1 MDGTIIQV
9 GNFTQPA
16 GGAVAQTLQIRS
28 GFDWIKTFNYTK
40 YAGNGAGG
48 TGTVVEGYWQL
59 GMPNGGG
66 VGILKAAGATTL
78 STLQLA
84 AGNGFSFV
92 DSSLTA
98 PLAPVALTA
107 NAAATSNAVSPVVLT
122 GNTAG
127 LATGSVVR
135 LSNVTVANSLNGI
148 DFAINTI
155 TANTSFVLSAVFPNA
170 IVAGTAGGPIG
181 TGEYR
186 VIPFNPLFYPARRFI
201 ANISQAANAQVSVT
215 VPHNLTV
222 GQEVRFQVDPLNSMT
237 QINGLSGIIM
247 SIVDT
252 LNFTVNINTTGFT
265 AFTFPVGPNTPA
277 YTPAQVVPFGE
288 DTATA
293 EANSLSILGDATINT
308 GYIGVILPAGA
319 LAVGGV
325 ASDVI
330 YWSAGKS
337 FNT

>member
-9 GNFTQPA
+9 GSFTQPA
-16 GGAVAQTLQIRS
+16 TAVAQILQIRS

-48 TGTVVEGYWQL
+48 TGTLVEGYWQL
-59 GMPNGGG
+59 GMPSGGG
-66 VGILKAAGATTL
+66 LGILKAAGATTL
-78 STLQLA
+78 STLQIA
-84 AGNGFSFV
+84 AGNGFTMV
-92 DSSLTA
+92 DSSVRA

-107 NAAATSNAVSPVVLT
+107 SATATSNAVSPVVLT
-122 GNTAG
+122 GSTAG
-127 LATGSVVR
+127 LSTGSVVR
-135 LSNVTVANSLNGI
+135 LSNVSVATSLNGI

-170 IVAGTAGGPIG
+170 IVAGTAGGTVA
-181 TGEYR
+181 TGAYS
-186 VIPFNPLFYPARRFI
+186 VIPFDPLFYPTRRFI
-201 ANISQAANAQVSVT
+201 ANISQAATAQVSVT

-222 GQEVRFQVDPLNSMT
+222 GQQVRFNVDPLNSMT
-237 QINGLSGIIM
+237 QINGLSGIVLT
-247 SIVDT
+247 IVDA
-252 LNFTVNINTTGFT
+252 LNFTVNINTTAFT

-293 EANSLSILGDATINT
+293 EANSVSLLGDATINT
-308 GYIGVILPAGA
+308 GYIGVILPTGA
-319 LAVGGV
+319 TAVGGV
-325 ASDVI
+325 ANDVI
-330 YWSAGKS
+330 YWQVGKS

>member
-9 GNFTQPA
+9 GSFTQPA
-16 GGAVAQTLQIRS
+16 TAVPQIIQVRS
-28 GFDWIKTFNYTK
+28 GFDWIKTYNYTK

-66 VGILKAAGATTL
+66 LGILKSAGGTTL
-78 STLQLA
+78 STLQIA
-84 AGNGFSFV
+84 AGNGFFV
-92 DSSLTA
+92 QDSSMTA

-107 NAAATSNAVSPVVLT
+107 SATATSNATSPVVLT
-122 GNTAG
+122 GSTAG
-127 LATGSVVR
+127 LSTGSVVR
-135 LSNVTVANSLNGI
+135 LSNVSVANSLNGI

-170 IVAGTAGGPIG
+170 IVAGTAGGTVP
-181 TGEYR
+181 TGAYS
-186 VIPFNPLFYPARRFI
+186 VVPYNPLFYPARRYI

-222 GQEVRFQVDPLNSMT
+222 GQTVRFTVDPLNLMT

-247 SIVDT
+247 SIVDAF
-252 LNFTVNINTTGFT
+252 NFTVNINTTAFT

-293 EANSLSILGDATINT
+293 ESNSLSILGDATINT
-308 GYIGVILPAGA
+308 GYIGVLLPVGA

-330 YWSAGKS
+330 YWKVGKS